1 MENSVQR
8 RQKEKDTPKI
18 PVVSKSEK
26 EAKILN
32 DQSQFTP
39 DLSSVLVNVDEIT
52 K

>member
-1 MENSVQR
+1 MENSVQK

-32 DQSQFTP
+32 D
-39 DLSSVLVNVDEIT
+39 
-52 K
+52 